1 VLRKL
6 IRNGGVAETSGLSA
20 FSIYWHFMDL
30 LWVYLLLLLA
40 IRM

>member
-1 VLRKL
+1 L
-6 IRNGGVAETSGLSA
+6 GA
-20 FSIYWHFMDL
+20 FSIYWHFMDI

>member
-1 VLRKL
+1 
-6 IRNGGVAETSGLSA
+6 VAQTSGLNA

>member
-1 VLRKL
+1 VRS
-6 IRNGGVAETSGLSA
+6 GGAGETSGLSA

-40 IRM
+40 IRV